1 MNSKKTK
8 ILVPEKLQVKK
19 ICVLGLGYIGL
30 PTAFLL
36 AQKYTVVGVDINEK
50 IIKTLNN
57 GNLPFVEKELD
68 KLFQKVRGNFTAT
81 TTVKPADAFIIA
93 VPTPLEESLK
103 IADLQYIRSAA
114 EMIAPH
120 LTTGNLVILE
130 STVPPCTSENFVL
143 PILEKSGLNRNEF
156 LFVHCPE
163 RAIPGNTLFEMINND
178 RIIGGMNEKSSIA
191 GKNVYASFVKGRLL
205 ITDTKTAEFV
215 KLMENTS
222 RDVNIA
228 LANEFAKIASE
239 MHIDVWAAIDLA
251 NRHPRV
257 KILQPGPGVGGH
269 CIAIDPWFLT
279 ETSIQAQM
287 ISLARII
294 NDSMPNYVLNKV
306 RNILRGVSNPV
317 ITIFGLA
324 YKKNVDDWRASPAI
338 RLIRLIQSEG
348 WDVRLHDPF
357 VRNFP
362 YTLQNLNES
371 VLGTDCI
378 IIMTDHDIFQE
389 INPSELRVRSKNIVD
404 TRNSLKKEKW
414 KNEGFAVYTLGDG
427 TSFHSG

>member
-1 MNSKKTK
+1 MNSKK
-8 ILVPEKLQVKK
+8 ILVPEKLHVRK

-30 PTAFLL
+30 PTALL
-36 AQKYTVVGVDINEK
+36 MAQKYTVVGVDINEK

-57 GNLPFVEKELD
+57 GNLPFEEKDLN
-68 KLFQKVRGNFTAT
+68 KLFEKVRRNFSAT
-81 TTVKPADAFIIA
+81 LTIEPADVFVIA

-103 IADLQYIRSAA
+103 IADLQYVRSAA
-114 EMIAPH
+114 EMVVPV
-120 LTTGNLVILE
+120 LKRGNLVILE
-130 STVPPCTSENFVL
+130 STVPPCTSEKVVL
-143 PILEKSGLNRNEF
+143 PILEKSGLDRHEF

-178 RIIGGMNEKSSIA
+178 RIIGGINEQSSNTA
-191 GKNVYASFVKGRLL
+191 RTVYSSFVRGSLL

-279 ETSIQAQM
+279 ETSTHAQM
-287 ISLARII
+287 ISLARAI
-294 NDSMPNYVLNKV
+294 NDSMPNHILNKV
-306 RNILRGVSNPV
+306 RTILRGVPDPV
-317 ITIFGLA
+317 ITLFGVA
-324 YKKNVDDWRASPAI
+324 YKKNVDDWRATPAL

-348 WDVRLHDPF
+348 WNVRLHDPF
-357 VRNFP
+357 VKNFP
-362 YTLQNLNES
+362 FTIQNLNDAA
-371 VLGTDCI
+371 LGSDCI

-389 INPSELRVRSKNIVD
+389 INPSDLKVRSKNIVD
-404 TRNSLKKEKW
+404 TRNSLKKELW
-414 KNEGFAVYTLGDG
+414 KKEGFAVYTLGDG

>member
-1 MNSKKTK
+1 MKSKKN
-8 ILVPEKLQVKK
+8 PAREKPLVKK

-30 PTAFLL
+30 PTALLL
-36 AQKYTVVGVDINEK
+36 AQKYPVVGVDINEK
-50 IIKTLNN
+50 IITTLNS
-57 GNLPFVEKELD
+57 GNLPFEEKELD
-68 KLFQKVRGNFTAT
+68 KLFQKVRGNFTAS
-81 TTVKPADAFIIA
+81 TTVTPADAFIIA
-93 VPTPLEESLK
+93 VPTPLEEALK
-103 IADLQYIRSAA
+103 IGDLQYIRSAA
-114 EMIAPH
+114 AMIFPF
-120 LTTGNLVILE
+120 LKKGNLVILE
-130 STVPPCTSENFVL
+130 STVPPCTSENVVL
-143 PILEKSGLNRNEF
+143 PILEKSGLSRSEI

-178 RIIGGMNEKSSIA
+178 RIIGGINEKSSNSARKI
-191 GKNVYASFVKGRLL
+191 YASFVKGRLL

-239 MHIDVWAAIDLA
+239 MRINVWEAIDLA
-251 NRHPRV
+251 NMHPRV

-279 ETSIQAQM
+279 ETSTQAQM
-287 ISLARII
+287 ISLARAI

-306 RNILRGVSNPV
+306 RDILRGVSNPV
-317 ITIFGLA
+317 ITIFGVS
-324 YKKNVDDWRASPAI
+324 YKKNVDDWRATPVI
-338 RLIRLIQSEG
+338 RLMRLIQSEG
-348 WDVRLHDPF
+348 WIVRLYDPL

-362 YTLQNLNES
+362 YPLQNLNES
-371 VLGTDCI
+371 VQGTDCI

-389 INPSELRVRSKNIVD
+389 INPSGLGVRSKNVID
-404 TRNSLKKEKW
+404 TRHSLKKEKW

>member
-1 MNSKKTK
+1 MKSKKN
-8 ILVPEKLQVKK
+8 LVPKRLLVRK

-30 PTAFLL
+30 PTALLL
-36 AQKYTVVGVDINEK
+36 AQKYLVIGVDINEK
-50 IIKTLNN
+50 IITTLNN

-68 KLFQKVRGNFTAT
+68 NLFRKVRGNFTAT
-81 TTVKPADAFIIA
+81 TTVKPADVFIIA

-103 IADLQYIRSAA
+103 IADLQYVRSAA

-120 LTTGNLVILE
+120 LKRGNLVILE
-130 STVPPCTSENFVL
+130 STVPPCTSENVVL
-143 PILEKSGLNRNEF
+143 PILEKSGLSRNEF

-178 RIIGGMNEKSSIA
+178 RIIGGINEKSRNTA
-191 GKNVYASFVKGRLL
+191 KNVYASFVKGRVL
-205 ITDTKTAEFV
+205 ITDTTTAEFV

-239 MHIDVWAAIDLA
+239 MRINVWEAIDLA

-279 ETSIQAQM
+279 ETSTQAQM
-287 ISLARII
+287 ISLARTI
-294 NDSMPNYVLNKV
+294 NDSMPNYVLSKV

-317 ITIFGLA
+317 ITLWGVA
-324 YKKNVDDWRASPAI
+324 YKKNVDDWRATPAL
-338 RLIRLIQSEG
+338 RLTRLIQSEG

-362 YTLQNLNES
+362 YTLQNLHES

>member
-1 MNSKKTK
+1 MKSKK
-8 ILVPEKLQVKK
+8 ILGPEKLLVRK

-30 PTAFLL
+30 PTALLL
-36 AQKYTVVGVDINEK
+36 AQKYHVVGVDINEK
-50 IIKTLNN
+50 IITTLNN
-57 GNLPFVEKELD
+57 GNLPFEEKGLD
-68 KLFQKVRGNFTAT
+68 TLFQNGRGNFTAT
-81 TTVKPADAFIIA
+81 TTVKSADAYIIA

-103 IADLQYIRSAA
+103 IADLQYVRSAA

-120 LTTGNLVILE
+120 LTRGNLVILE
-130 STVPPCTSENFVL
+130 STVPPCTSENVVL
-143 PILEKSGLNRNEF
+143 PILEKSGLSRNEF
-156 LFVHCPE
+156 LFAHCPE

-178 RIIGGMNEKSSIA
+178 RPIGGINEKSSNA
-191 GKNVYASFVKGRLL
+191 AKNMYASFVKGNLL

-239 MHIDVWAAIDLA
+239 MHINVWEAIDLA

-279 ETSIQAQM
+279 ETSTHSQM
-287 ISLARII
+287 ISLARSI
-294 NDSMPNYVLNKV
+294 NDSMPNFVFNKV

-317 ITIFGLA
+317 ITLFGVA
-324 YKKNVDDWRASPAI
+324 YKKNVDDWRATPAL
-338 RLIRLIQSEG
+338 RLIRLFQSEG
-348 WDVRLHDPF
+348 WIVRLHDPF

-362 YTLQNLNES
+362 YALQNLNES

-378 IIMTDHDIFQE
+378 IIITDHDIFQE

-414 KNEGFAVYTLGDG
+414 KNEGFAVYALGDG

>member
-1 MNSKKTK
+1 MFMKSK
-8 ILVPEKLQVKK
+8 ILAPKKPLVRK

-30 PTAFLL
+30 PTALLL
-36 AQKYTVVGVDINEK
+36 AQKYPVIGVDINEK
-50 IIKTLNN
+50 IITTLNDS
-57 GNLPFVEKELD
+57 NLPFVEKELD
-68 KLFQKVRGNFTAT
+68 NLFQKVRGNFTAT

-103 IADLQYIRSAA
+103 IADLQYVRRAA
-114 EMIAPH
+114 EMIAPI
-120 LTTGNLVILE
+120 LKRGNLVILE
-130 STVPPCTSENFVL
+130 STVPPGISENVVL
-143 PILEKSGLNRNEF
+143 SILEKSGLSRSDF

-178 RIIGGMNEKSSIA
+178 RIIGGINENSSNA
-191 GKNVYASFVKGRLL
+191 AKNVYASFVKGRLL

-239 MHIDVWAAIDLA
+239 IHIDVWEAIDLA

-279 ETSIQAQM
+279 ETSTQSQM
-287 ISLARII
+287 ISLARTI

-317 ITIFGLA
+317 ITLFGVS
-324 YKKNVDDWRASPAI
+324 YKKNVDDWRATPTL
-338 RLIRLIQSEG
+338 RLMRLIQSEG
-348 WDVRLHDPF
+348 WIVRLHDPF

-362 YTLQNLNES
+362 YAIQNLNES

-389 INPSELRVRSKNIVD
+389 INPSELRVRTKNIVD

>member
-1 MNSKKTK
+1 MNSKK
-8 ILVPEKLQVKK
+8 ILVPEKLLVEK

-30 PTAFLL
+30 PTALLL
-36 AQKYTVVGVDINEK
+36 AQKYFVVGVDINEK

-57 GNLPFVEKELD
+57 GNLPFEEKDLN
-68 KLFQKVRGNFTAT
+68 KLFEKVRGNFSAT
-81 TTVKPADAFIIA
+81 QTIEPADVFIIA

-103 IADLQYIRSAA
+103 IADLQYVRSAA

-130 STVPPCTSENFVL
+130 STVPPCTSENVVI
-143 PILEKSGLNRNEF
+143 PILEKSGLNSNEF

-178 RIIGGMNEKSSIA
+178 RIIGGINEKSSNTA
-191 GKNVYASFVKGRLL
+191 KYVYASFVKGSLL

-239 MHIDVWAAIDLA
+239 MRIDVWKAIDLA

-279 ETSIQAQM
+279 ETSTHAQM
-287 ISLARII
+287 ISLARAI
-294 NDSMPNYVLNKV
+294 NDSMPNHILNKV

-317 ITIFGLA
+317 ITIFGVA
-324 YKKNVDDWRASPAI
+324 YKKNVDDWRATPAL

-348 WDVRLHDPF
+348 WDVRLYDPF

-362 YTLQNLNES
+362 CTIQTLHES
-371 VLGTDCI
+371 VQGTDCI
-378 IIMTDHDIFQE
+378 IIIADHDIFQE
-389 INPSELRVRSKNIVD
+389 IDPSELRVRSKNIID

-427 TSFHSG
+427 TSFYSG

>member
-1 MNSKKTK
+1 MNSKK
-8 ILVPEKLQVKK
+8 ILVPEKLLVRK

-30 PTAFLL
+30 PTALLL
-36 AQKYTVVGVDINEK
+36 AQKHTVVGVDINEK
-50 IIKTLNN
+50 IIKTLNK
-57 GNLPFVEKELD
+57 GTLPFEEKDL
-68 KLFQKVRGNFTAT
+68 KTLFEKVRTNFSST
-81 TTVKPADAFIIA
+81 TTVEPADAFIIA

-103 IADLQYIRSAA
+103 IADLQYVRSAA
-114 EMIAPH
+114 EMVVPF
-120 LTTGNLVILE
+120 LKKGNLVILE
-130 STVPPCTSENFVL
+130 STVPPCTSENVIL
-143 PILEKSGLNRNEF
+143 PILEKSGLDRNEF

-178 RIIGGMNEKSSIA
+178 RIIGGINEQSGNA
-191 GKNVYASFVKGRLL
+191 AKNVYASFVNGRLL

-239 MHIDVWAAIDLA
+239 MRIDVWAAIDLA

-279 ETSIQAQM
+279 ETSTQAQM
-287 ISLARII
+287 ISLARAI
-294 NDSMPNYVLNKV
+294 NDSMPNHILNKV
-306 RNILRGVSNPV
+306 RHILQGVPNPV
-317 ITIFGLA
+317 ITLFGVA
-324 YKKNVDDWRASPAI
+324 YKKNVDDWRATPAL

-348 WDVRLHDPF
+348 WNVRLYDPF
-357 VRNFP
+357 VKNFP
-362 YTLQNLNES
+362 YPVQNLNES
-371 VLGTDCI
+371 VLGSDCI
-378 IIMTDHDIFQE
+378 IIMTDHDIFQA
-389 INPSELRVRSKNIVD
+389 IDPSELRVRSKNIVD
-404 TRNSLKKEKW
+404 TRNSLKKDLW

>member
-1 MNSKKTK
+1 MNSKK
-8 ILVPEKLQVKK
+8 ILVPEKLHVRK

-30 PTAFLL
+30 PTALL
-36 AQKYTVVGVDINEK
+36 MAQKYTVVGVDINEK

-57 GNLPFVEKELD
+57 GNLPFEEKDLN
-68 KLFQKVRGNFTAT
+68 KLFEKVRRNFSAT
-81 TTVKPADAFIIA
+81 LTIEPADVFVIA

-103 IADLQYIRSAA
+103 IADLQYVRSAA
-114 EMIAPH
+114 EMVVPV
-120 LTTGNLVILE
+120 LKRGNLVILE
-130 STVPPCTSENFVL
+130 STVPPCTSEKVVL
-143 PILEKSGLNRNEF
+143 PILEKSGLDRHEF

-178 RIIGGMNEKSSIA
+178 RIIGGINEQSSNTA
-191 GKNVYASFVKGRLL
+191 RTVYSSFVRGSLL

-279 ETSIQAQM
+279 ETSTHAQM
-287 ISLARII
+287 ISLARAI
-294 NDSMPNYVLNKV
+294 NDSMPNHILNKV
-306 RNILRGVSNPV
+306 RTILRGVPDPV
-317 ITIFGLA
+317 ITLFGVA
-324 YKKNVDDWRASPAI
+324 YKKNVDDWRATPAL

-348 WDVRLHDPF
+348 WNVRLHDPF
-357 VRNFP
+357 VKNFP
-362 YTLQNLNES
+362 FTIQNLNDA
-371 VLGTDCI
+371 VLGSDCI

-389 INPSELRVRSKNIVD
+389 INPSDLKVRSKNIVD
-404 TRNSLKKEKW
+404 TRNSLKKELW
-414 KNEGFAVYTLGDG
+414 KKEGFAVYTLGDG

>member
-1 MNSKKTK
+1 MNSKKN
-8 ILVPEKLQVKK
+8 LVPEKHPVRK

-30 PTAFLL
+30 PTALLL

-50 IIKTLNN
+50 IIQKLNN
-57 GNLPFVEKELD
+57 GNLPFEEKDLN
-68 KLFQKVRGNFTAT
+68 KLFEKTRGNFSASPG
-81 TTVKPADAFIIA
+81 VEPADIFIIA

-103 IADLQYIRSAA
+103 IADLQYVRSAA
-114 EMIAPH
+114 EMVVPS
-120 LTTGNLVILE
+120 LRKGNLVILE
-130 STVPPCTSENFVL
+130 STVPPCTSENVIL
-143 PILEKSGLNRNEF
+143 PILERSGLNRNEF

-178 RIIGGMNEKSSIA
+178 RIIGGINEQSSHA
-191 GKNVYASFVKGRLL
+191 AKNVYASFVKGRLL

-239 MHIDVWAAIDLA
+239 MKIDIWQAIDLA

-279 ETSIQAQM
+279 ETSTQAQM
-287 ISLARII
+287 ISLARSI
-294 NDSMPNYVLNKV
+294 NDSMPNHILNKV
-306 RNILRGVSNPV
+306 RNILQGVPNPV
-317 ITIFGLA
+317 ITLFGVA
-324 YKKNVDDWRASPAI
+324 YKKNVDDWRATPAL
-338 RLIRLIQSEG
+338 RLIRLIHSEG
-348 WDVRLHDPF
+348 WNVRLYDPF

-362 YTLQNLNES
+362 YTIQNLNES
-371 VLGTDCI
+371 VQGTDCI
-378 IIMTDHDIFQE
+378 IIITDHDIFQE
-389 INPSELRVRSKNIVD
+389 IKPSELKVRSKNIVD
-404 TRNSLKKEKW
+404 TRNSLKKEMW

>member
-1 MNSKKTK
+1 MKSKKR
-8 ILVPEKLQVKK
+8 LVPQKFQVRK

-30 PTAFLL
+30 PTVLLL
-36 AQKYTVVGVDINEK
+36 AQKYPVIGVDINEK
-50 IIKTLNN
+50 IIATLNN
-57 GNLPFVEKELD
+57 GNLPFEEKELD
-68 KLFQKVRGNFTAT
+68 NLFQKVRGNFTAT

-103 IADLQYIRSAA
+103 IADLQYIRTAA

-120 LTTGNLVILE
+120 LTRGNLVILE
-130 STVPPCTSENFVL
+130 STVPPCTSENVVL

-178 RIIGGMNEKSSIA
+178 RIIGGINEKSSNA
-191 GKNVYASFVKGRLL
+191 AKKLYASFVRGKLL

-239 MHIDVWAAIDLA
+239 MRIDVWEAIDLA

-287 ISLARII
+287 ISLARTI
-294 NDSMPNYVLNKV
+294 NDSMPNYVLSKV
-306 RNILRGVSNPV
+306 RNILRGVSDPV
-317 ITIFGLA
+317 ITLFGVA
-324 YKKNVDDWRASPAI
+324 YKKNVDDWRATPAL
-338 RLIRLIQSEG
+338 RLMRLIQSEG
-348 WDVRLHDPF
+348 WIVRLYDPF

>member
-1 MNSKKTK
+1 MNSKK
-8 ILVPEKLQVKK
+8 ILIPEKHLVRK

-30 PTAFLL
+30 PTALLL
-36 AQKYTVVGVDINEK
+36 ALKYPVIGVDINEK
-50 IIKTLNN
+50 IITTLNK
-57 GNLPFVEKELD
+57 GNLPFEEKELD
-68 KLFQKVRGNFTAT
+68 KLFQKVSGNFTAA

-103 IADLQYIRSAA
+103 IADLQYVRSAA
-114 EMIAPH
+114 EMIAP
-120 LTTGNLVILE
+120 LLKKGDLVILE
-130 STVPPCTSENFVL
+130 STVPPCTSENVVL

-178 RIIGGMNEKSSIA
+178 RIIGGINKQSSIA
-191 GKNVYASFVKGRLL
+191 AKNVYASFVKGRLL

-239 MHIDVWAAIDLA
+239 MRIDVWEAIELA

-279 ETSIQAQM
+279 ETSTQAQM
-287 ISLARII
+287 ISLARTI

-317 ITIFGLA
+317 ITLFGVA
-324 YKKNVDDWRASPAI
+324 YKKNVDDWRATPAL
-338 RLIRLIQSEG
+338 RLTRLIQSEG
-348 WDVRLHDPF
+348 WDVRLYDPF

-362 YTLQNLNES
+362 YPLQNLNES

-427 TSFHSG
+427 TSYDSG